1 MSTITLYSATETEF
15 TKNGLGTLPDALACT
30 VTEERNGAFELE
42 MVYPRTGRHWAD
54 LGKHKII
61 FCKPDPYRDPQPFEI
76 YKIQHTMSGKTKVS
90 AQHISYRLS
99 LIPVSPF
106 EAGSCIDALN
116 ALKSHAVEPCPF
128 IFSTD
133 KDIASPFVIDV
144 PHSIREVIG
153 GIDDSILE
161 KYKGEVEWD
170 GWNVRLWVNRGTDRG
185 VTIRYGKNMTDF
197 SQEESIEDT
206 YTGIYPYWNG
216 KVGENNDIPLTVEL
230 PEKVLYS
237 ENAQLYPRHMTV
249 PLNLSD
255 KFDEPPTEEALRQE
269 ALDWMDRNEIGVPE
283 VSMDVSFVALRQ
295 TKEYENVAPLER
307 VTVCDTVRVQF
318 EALNVTATAKVVK
331 TVYDVLK
338 DRYDSVE
345 IGDPKTSLGKTIY
358 GQETTLKQTAAT
370 ITSNYE
376 EKIANATATLKGA
389 YGGHVVF
396 GTNAN
401 GQPNEIYIM
410 DTEDVSTAQ
419 KILRLNYEGIGFSQN
434 GIGGPYSS
442 AWLLNGTM
450 DMAEINVIN
459 LIGEKIIGGIISD
472 LAGRNSWN
480 LTTGEFNI
488 RATSGQISDSN
499 IETENTTSGVRDDVA
514 TVLQHF
520 HIREDAGLEI
530 TTSDGTAIILSNG
543 EVMISTANI
552 GDELLCDDGEPLL
565 CDDDEPLL
573 ASVRQVSTDIDGD
586 RLATGNVEIRDM
598 MQLGNHKWLARSN
611 KTNTTLV
618 YVGD

>member
-99 LIPVSPF
+99 LIPTSPF

-128 IFSTD
+128 TFSTD

-170 GWNVRLWVNRGTDRG
+170 GWNVRLWVNRGSDRG

>member
-1 MSTITLYSATETEF
+1 
-15 TKNGLGTLPDALACT
+15 
-30 VTEERNGAFELE
+30 
-42 MVYPRTGRHWAD
+42 
-54 LGKHKII
+54 
-61 FCKPDPYRDPQPFEI
+61 
-76 YKIQHTMSGKTKVS
+76 
-90 AQHISYRLS
+90 
-99 LIPVSPF
+99 
-106 EAGSCIDALN
+106 
-116 ALKSHAVEPCPF
+116 
-128 IFSTD
+128 
-133 KDIASPFVIDV
+133 
-144 PHSIREVIG
+144 
-153 GIDDSILE
+153 
-161 KYKGEVEWD
+161 
-170 GWNVRLWVNRGTDRG
+170 
-185 VTIRYGKNMTDF
+185 
-197 SQEESIEDT
+197 
-206 YTGIYPYWNG
+206 
-216 KVGENNDIPLTVEL
+216 
-230 PEKVLYS
+230 
-237 ENAQLYPRHMTV
+237 
-249 PLNLSD
+249 
-255 KFDEPPTEEALRQE
+255 
-269 ALDWMDRNEIGVPE
+269 
-283 VSMDVSFVALRQ
+283 
-295 TKEYENVAPLER
+295 
-307 VTVCDTVRVQF
+307 
-318 EALNVTATAKVVK
+318 
-331 TVYDVLK
+331 
-338 DRYDSVE
+338 
-345 IGDPKTSLGKTIY
+345 
-358 GQETTLKQTAAT
+358 
-370 ITSNYE
+370 
-376 EKIANATATLKGA
+376 
-389 YGGHVVF
+389 
-396 GTNAN
+396 
-401 GQPNEIYIM
+401 M